1 MTKNA
6 HLKCTIMSKE
16 SVIRIIKD
24 FSAFDAVGIAG
35 NFDNFA
41 VMNQTV
47 NNCVCDDSVAKHIG
61 PFRKRLISGKD
72 SRSELISCG
81 NQLKETKGGVFINR
95 QIADFVND

>member
-1 MTKNA
+1 
-6 HLKCTIMSKE
+6 MSEE

-47 NNCVCDDSVAKHIG
+47 NNGVCDYSVAKHIS

-81 NQLKETKGGVFINR
+81 NQLKETKGGVLINR
-95 QIADFVND
+95 QIADLVNN

>member
-1 MTKNA
+1 
-6 HLKCTIMSKE
+6 MSEE

-47 NNCVCDDSVAKHIG
+47 NNCVCDDSVAKHIS

-81 NQLKETKGGVFINR
+81 NQLKETKGGVLINR
-95 QIADFVND
+95 QIADLVNN

>member
-1 MTKNA
+1 
-6 HLKCTIMSKE
+6 MSEE

-47 NNCVCDDSVAKHIG
+47 NNGVCDDSVAKHIS

-72 SRSELISCG
+72 SRSELISRG
-81 NQLKETKGGVFINR
+81 NQLKETKGGVLINR
-95 QIADFVND
+95 QIADLVNN